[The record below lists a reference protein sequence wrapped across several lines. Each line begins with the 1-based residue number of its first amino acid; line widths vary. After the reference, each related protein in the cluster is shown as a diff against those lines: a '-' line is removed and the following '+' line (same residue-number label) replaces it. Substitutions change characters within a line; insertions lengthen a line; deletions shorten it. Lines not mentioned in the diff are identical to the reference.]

1 MSVACK
7 LSEVGQYERCRG
19 GGGGSASGGG
29 AKLFGPVSAA
39 AAVAMSSSAIAPSIV
54 GAALVATVWVADS
67 LVTLGVL
74 EAWSAPVVTPPSDQ
88 RCRGGG
94 GCCASGGGAKLLGPV
109 SAAAA
114 LAMSSSAIAP
124 SPVGAALMA
133 AVGVAYGLVTLGV
146 LEAWSTPVVTPPSDH
161 LRGRCRCSCGSHYF
175 DMAALYVL
183 AVKLH
188 GEQPLSVD
196 RIRHAVSAE
205 LLRIA
210 GQAALP
216 TAHYQLYRGAMR
228 CCHKGSK

>member
-54 GAALVATVWVADS
+54 GAALVSAVGVADS

-74 EAWSAPVVTPPSDQ
+74 EAWSASVVAPPSDQ

-94 GCCASGGGAKLLGPV
+94 GCCGGAKLLGPV

-124 SPVGAALMA
+124 SPVGAALVA
-133 AVGVAYGLVTLGV
+133 AVGVADSLVTLGV
-146 LEAWSTPVVTPPSDH
+146 LEPWSAPVVAPPSDH
-161 LRGRCRCSCGSHYF
+161 LRGRCRCSCGRHDF
-175 DMAALYVL
+175 HMTALDFL

-188 GEQPLSVD
+188 GEQSLSVD
-196 RIRHAVSAE
+196 RIRHTVSAE